1 MIKII
6 EAEYLKTKRSMRQKL
21 IWGCPVITF
30 AVALILTLGMTN
42 SYAESVWNWWYSLL
56 MQGMIA
62 IICYLSMKQEKKA
75 NYYHLMTLPVS
86 RKKLMLGKII
96 FMGCVVFIA
105 NIIIFTGASL
115 GGFLLT
121 TRVPVKGAAAAV
133 FLLTIAQLWEIPVA
147 LFLSEKFGMIP
158 ELLICLFLTVC
169 GVIVAQTG
177 KWYWLISAVPMRIVC
192 PFLHILPNGLWAEEG
207 HPLLSG
213 SVVLPGLC
221 LSVIWFIVITVLFLK
236 WFDKREVK

>member
-1 MIKII
+1 
-6 EAEYLKTKRSMRQKL
+6 
-21 IWGCPVITF
+21 
-30 AVALILTLGMTN
+30 
-42 SYAESVWNWWYSLL
+42 
-56 MQGMIA
+56 
-62 IICYLSMKQEKKA
+62 
-75 NYYHLMTLPVS
+75 
-86 RKKLMLGKII
+86 MLGKII

-169 GVIVAQTG
+169 GVVVAQTG

-213 SVVLPGLC
+213 SVILPGLC